1 MPYLLGVQIKD
12 APATA
17 HHIVDT
23 AGVRHRGGGDGE
35 GGVHPVLVGHHP
47 AARELESVEHEVCA
61 YKDSSL
67 KVGKKYMR
75 LFS

>member
-1 MPYLLGVQIKD
+1 MDVQIKD

-17 HHIVDT
+17 HHIIDT

-47 AARELESVEHEVCA
+47 AAQELGKEHTQRCV
-61 YKDSSL
+61 
-67 KVGKKYMR
+67 
-75 LFS
+75 